1 MPRLG
6 ARRGL
11 QHSVETADLLAWLL
25 MPKRSGPAFLYL
37 TTTGW
42 KSGKPHEIEIW
53 FTELDGRYYL
63 ISETGKQAHWVQNL
77 RREPRVTFR
86 VGRRMFRG
94 MGRIVDAEGEPELQA
109 AVPRLSTEKYDWG
122 EGLVVDLSSD

>member
-1 MPRLG
+1 
-6 ARRGL
+6 
-11 QHSVETADLLAWLL
+11 

-86 VGRRMFRG
+86 VGRRTFRG
-94 MGRIVDAEGEPELQA
+94 MGSDRRCRGRAGAAGSGAA
-109 AVPRLSTEKYDWG
+109 AVN
-122 EGLVVDLSSD
+122 